1 MRVEVFSLGF
11 GKRLF
16 GFKRGGT
23 DYRVS
28 ALPFGGYVKMSGENP
43 MEAGSGDPAEFT
55 SHPRWQRL
63 IIALAGPVM
72 NGFFAV
78 AMFTGLYM
86 FRYEH
91 PAFLD
96 RAAII
101 SEVPPNTPGS
111 SIGLVP
117 GDRIVRVDGKDT
129 PTWGSVITR
138 MAVDTMQIAQ
148 LTVRRG
154 DQTIEKSVSYDQPK
168 LNPFDFLGVEPDQ
181 PYIIGRISEG
191 LPAAKAGL
199 QIGDEILSVNGHA
212 VHRTAELLRI
222 IEGTKDKPIAVE
234 LKRKGILLR
243 ITLNPE
249 FVQLP
254 EGNGYRIG
262 VSEPSGVHQLP
273 FTQALRASLDTNRQY
288 STLVFEVLGRLLTRK
303 TSIRQMSGPIDIA
316 HQSGD
321 ALRGAIFGGEGPF
334 FFLGLMAIISL
345 QLGIFNLLPIPIL
358 DGGLILLIVIEG
370 VMRRD
375 IKREIKELVYQAAFV
390 FLVLFAVIV
399 IYNDLT
405 KTALGHFLP

>member
-1 MRVEVFSLGF
+1 MIYIVAILLVLGPLVFIHELGHHIAAKLFGVRVEVFSLGF

-43 MEAGSGDPAEFT
+43 MEAGSGDPAAFT

-138 MAVDTMQIAQ
+138 MAVDTMQVVQ

-191 LPAAKAGL
+191 LPA
-199 QIGDEILSVNGHA
+199 
-212 VHRTAELLRI
+212 
-222 IEGTKDKPIAVE
+222 
-234 LKRKGILLR
+234 
-243 ITLNPE
+243 
-249 FVQLP
+249 
-254 EGNGYRIG
+254 
-262 VSEPSGVHQLP
+262 PSSP
-273 FTQALRASLDTNRQY
+273 
-288 STLVFEVLGRLLTRK
+288 
-303 TSIRQMSGPIDIA
+303 
-316 HQSGD
+316 
-321 ALRGAIFGGEGPF
+321 
-334 FFLGLMAIISL
+334 ISL
-345 QLGIFNLLPIPIL
+345 TN
-358 DGGLILLIVIEG
+358 
-370 VMRRD
+370 
-375 IKREIKELVYQAAFV
+375 A
-390 FLVLFAVIV
+390 
-399 IYNDLT
+399 
-405 KTALGHFLP
+405 